1 MADRNSTDKPR
12 LGARLESAAD
22 PGDPSRRSFIQAG
35 AGVVV
40 GAAAL
45 VGAGRQLRVLQ
56 TDATQPVTGSGE
68 HHETSFAD
76 VELRING
83 ETRRVRVPHQ
93 RTLLLALREDLGLT
107 GTKKSCNLGQC
118 GACTVLM
125 DGLPVYAC
133 MLLALDAAGHDLTT
147 IEGISKDGHPL
158 QDSFVRHM
166 GSQCGHCTPGMVM
179 SGVALL
185 QSNARPT
192 EDDVRHALSGNLCRC
207 GNYRNEIA
215 SVLSAAG
222 CAPESAPG
230 APAAGVIVSC
240 GEIAPGAVVS
250 SNEGVLGKALRST
263 VPVLDA
269 RAKASGTARYSG
281 DVGFHPDDLPQNLL
295 HAKVVRSPHALADV
309 GEIDDSAARALPGYR
324 GMVTFRDVHGY
335 QDEGTA
341 NERSPVR
348 SDRLFMNRR
357 ARYVGDAVAAVAAD
371 DEYTAQRALDLIRV
385 VYDVHDALPDAEQNL
400 ANDTRAIHDD
410 GVVAGFGGPQPA
422 RMPTVEYK
430 RGNVEQ
436 GFAEADMIV
445 EGRYVTPIQC
455 HVPIEPH
462 AVVASWQGESVTFW
476 DSQQSV
482 FAAQE
487 TIAHALG
494 LERRNVRVISTY
506 VGGGF
511 GGKCTDTL
519 GKTLYQG
526 IAALLSQKTGRPVRL
541 EYSLK
546 ELLFAEDTR
555 NPFIFQLKTGVKKD
569 GSMTAFECKAIART
583 GGYASSGPA
592 VVSVAGQGMVATYRI
607 PNYWYHGYCVYT
619 SSPVGGEFR
628 GFGHPQ
634 AVFARELHIDEVA
647 DAIGMD
653 PLEFRR
659 RNSLHAGDLIDTDVV
674 PNVPLMA
681 IGAEACVEHGAKAI
695 AWDTWQ
701 HPSKKTGPVRRG
713 IGMRFSQEH
722 SGRNASNG
730 LVWMDKAGKIH
741 VPIGSGNLGTN
752 AHTGIALVVANA
764 LDIPVDQLDCTWGDS
779 STCTWDFVSDASRA
793 VHCHGK
799 AMYNAAIDLRRQ
811 IEARRSGKSVI
822 RTDFTPHFDPATDLN
837 PFLDESTGQVEKNP
851 MPKLHEHTEA
861 LARQIVADGGLVGL
875 GFYVWNP
882 SAESWGASFA
892 EVEVD
897 METGQVSVLKL
908 VGAHDCG
915 RVIHTPGALAQVD
928 GGTIMGL
935 GYAMSEELHI
945 DPHTGIPIT
954 QSLYEYRPPTVLDV
968 PDIVPILVESPV
980 PAGPFGAKGLG
991 ENPMFNAAAAIGN
1004 AIYNATGVRMREIP
1018 YTWPRVY
1025 DELKRAGKLVSRVA
1039 DRS

>member
-1 MADRNSTDKPR
+1 MDSDEGRAPDPAS
-12 LGARLESAAD
+12 RLERAAD

-35 AGVVV
+35 AGMVV

-45 VGAGRQLRVLQ
+45 AGGSRQLQFLRSESELFVSGSPAGREQTYADVDLRVNG
-56 TDATQPVTGSGE
+56 TQR
-68 HHETSFAD
+68 A
-76 VELRING
+76 
-83 ETRRVRVPHQ
+83 VRVAHQ
-93 RTLLLALREDLGLT
+93 RTLLLTLREDLGLT

-118 GACTVLM
+118 GACTVLL

-133 MLLALDAAGHDLTT
+133 MLLTIDAQGHEVTT
-147 IEGISKDGHPL
+147 IEGIGQGAELHPV
-158 QDSFVRHM
+158 QEGFVRQM

-179 SGVALL
+179 SAVALT
-185 QSNARPT
+185 QTHPQPT
-192 EDDVRHALSGNLCRC
+192 ADDVRHALSGNLCRC
-207 GNYRNEIA
+207 GNYRNEVA
-215 SVLSAAG
+215 AVLSSIACAG
-222 CAPESAPG
+222 GAQTASPAG
-230 APAAGVIVSC
+230 VAPAIVSC
-240 GEIAPGAVVS
+240 GESPPSALVT
-250 SNEGVLGKALRST
+250 SNEGVTAKSLRST
-263 VPVLDA
+263 MAALDA
-269 RAKASGTARYSG
+269 RDKASGAARFSG
-281 DVGFHPDDLPQNLL
+281 DVGFHPDDAPRNPLR
-295 HAKVVRSPHALADV
+295 AKVVRSPYALADV
-309 GEIDDSAARALPGYR
+309 LEIDDTAARSLAGYR

-335 QDEGTA
+335 LEPGPA
-341 NERSPVR
+341 SERAPAV

-385 VYDVHDALPDAEQNL
+385 EYDVHEAHPDAERNL
-400 ANDTRAIHDD
+400 ETDNRAIHD
-410 GVVAGFGGPQPA
+410 GAVAGFAGPQPA
-422 RMPTVEYK
+422 SMPTIEYK
-430 RGNVEQ
+430 RGNTEQ
-436 GFAEADMIV
+436 GFAQADVIV

-455 HVPIEPH
+455 HAPIEPH
-462 AVVASWQGESVTFW
+462 AVVASWEGETVTFW

-494 LERRNVRVISTY
+494 IDWRNVRVIAPY

-511 GGKCTDTL
+511 GGKCTDTR

-526 IAALLSQKTGRPVRL
+526 IAALLARKTGRPVRL
-541 EYSLK
+541 EYTLK

-555 NPFIFQLKTGVKKD
+555 NPFVFYLRTGVKKD

-634 AVFARELHIDEVA
+634 AVFAREIHIDEVA

-659 RNSLHAGDLIDTDVV
+659 RNSLKAGELIDTDVV

-681 IGAEACVEHGAKAI
+681 IGAEACLTHGADAI
-695 AWDTWQ
+695 GWTGWQ
-701 HPSKKTGPVRRG
+701 HHSKKTGPVRRG
-713 IGMRFSQEH
+713 IGVRFSQEH
-722 SGRNASNG
+722 SGRSASNG
-730 LVWMDKAGKIH
+730 LVWMDRAGKVH

-752 AHTGIALVVANA
+752 AHTGIAIIVANA
-764 LDIPVDQLDCTWGDS
+764 LEMPVDALDCTWGDS
-779 STCTWDFVSDASRA
+779 ATAAWDFVSDASRA

-799 AMYNAAIDLRRQ
+799 AMYNAALDLRRQ
-811 IEARRSGKSVI
+811 IELRRTGRTPP
-822 RTDFTPHFDPATDLN
+822 RTDFTPYFDPQTDLN
-837 PFLDESTGQVEKNP
+837 PYLDESTGQVVKDP
-851 MPKLHEHTEA
+851 PPKLHEQTEA

-897 METGQVSVLKL
+897 METGRVSVVKL

-915 RVIHTPGALAQVD
+915 RVIHVPGAMAQVD

-935 GYAMSEELHI
+935 GYTMTEELHV
-945 DPHTGIPIT
+945 DPHTGVPVT
-954 QSLYEYRPPTVLDV
+954 QSLYDYRPPTVLDL

-991 ENPMFNAAAAIGN
+991 ENPMFNAGAAVAN

-1018 YTWPRVY
+1018 YTWARVY
-1025 DELKRAGKLVSRVA
+1025 DELKRSGKLV
-1039 DRS
+1039 

>member
-1 MADRNSTDKPR
+1 MDDEGRVEAPS
-12 LGARLESAAD
+12 LAARLEAAAD

-45 VGAGRQLRVLQ
+45 IGAGRQLRVLRGES
-56 TDATQPVTGSGE
+56 AESVTGSDE
-68 HHETSFAD
+68 RHEAVYAD
-76 VELRING
+76 IELRVNG
-83 ETRRVRVPHQ
+83 EARALRVPHH
-93 RTLLLALREDLGLT
+93 RTLLLAVREDLGLT

-125 DGLPVYAC
+125 DGLPVYSC
-133 MLLALDAAGHDLTT
+133 MLLALDATGRDITT
-147 IEGISKDGHPL
+147 IEGAGREETLHKVQEGFI
-158 QDSFVRHM
+158 RHM

-185 QSNARPT
+185 QKTPRPSP
-192 EDDVRHALSGNLCRC
+192 DDVRNALSGNLCRC

-215 SVLSAAG
+215 AVSWAAG
-222 CAPESAPG
+222 CAPATAG
-230 APAAGVIVSC
+230 TPALVPC
-240 GEIAPGAVVS
+240 GEIGPVALVES
-250 SNEGVLGKALRST
+250 EEGGTARGLRST
-263 VPVLDA
+263 IPVLDA
-269 RAKASGTARYSG
+269 RSKATGAARYAG
-281 DVGFHPDDLPQNLL
+281 DIGFHPDDPPRAML
-295 HAKVVRSPHALADV
+295 HAKVVRSPYALADV
-309 GEIDDSAARALPGYR
+309 EDIDDSAARALPGYR
-324 GMVTFRDVHGY
+324 GMVTFRDVPGY
-335 QDEGTA
+335 RDVTNA

-371 DEYTAQRALDLIRV
+371 DQYTAQRALDLVRV
-385 VYDVHDALPDAEQNL
+385 AYDVHEALPDAERNL
-400 ANDTRAIHDD
+400 DSDTRAIHD
-410 GVVAGFGGPQPA
+410 GAVAGFGGPQPA
-422 RMPTVEYK
+422 RMPTIAYK
-430 RGNVEQ
+430 RGNIEQ
-436 GFAEADMIV
+436 GFAEADLIV

-462 AVVASWQGESVTFW
+462 AVVAAWEGESVTLW

-487 TIAHALG
+487 MLALALG
-494 LERRNVRVISTY
+494 LERRNVRVIAPS

-526 IAALLSQKTGRPVRL
+526 IAALLARKTGRPVRL
-541 EYSLK
+541 EYTLK
-546 ELLFAEDTR
+546 ELLIAEDTR
-555 NPFIFQLKTGVKKD
+555 NPFVFYLRTGVKKD
-569 GSMTAFECKAIART
+569 GSITAFECKAIAKT

-634 AVFARELHIDEVA
+634 AVFARETHMDEAA
-647 DAIGMD
+647 DALGMD

-681 IGAEACVEHGAKAI
+681 IGAEACLQNGADAI
-695 AWDTWQ
+695 GWKTWQ
-701 HPSKKTGPVRRG
+701 HPSKKSGTLRRG

-730 LVWMDKAGKIH
+730 IVWMDRGGRIH

-752 AHTGIALVVANA
+752 AHTGIALIVANV
-764 LDIPVDQLDCTWGDS
+764 LGVPLEQLDCTWGDS
-779 STCTWDFVSDASRA
+779 ATAAWDFVSDASRA

-811 IEARRSGKSVI
+811 MQARRGGAARP
-822 RTDFTPHFDPATDLN
+822 RTDFTPYFDPETDLN
-837 PFLDESTGQVEKNP
+837 PYLDESTGQVVKNP
-851 MPKLHEHTEA
+851 APKLHEHTEA

-875 GFYVWNP
+875 GWYVWNP

-897 METGQVSVLKL
+897 METGRVSVLKL

-915 RVIHTPGALAQVD
+915 RVIHVPGAAAQVD

-935 GYAMSEELHI
+935 GYATTEELLV
-945 DPHTGIPIT
+945 DPHTGIPVT
-954 QSLYEYRPPTVLDV
+954 QSLYEYRPPTTLDV
-968 PDIVPILVESPV
+968 PEIVPILVESPV

-991 ENPMFNAAAAIGN
+991 ENPMFNAAAAVAN
-1004 AIYNATGVRMREIP
+1004 AIYNATGVWMREIP
-1018 YTWPRVY
+1018 YTWPRVF
-1025 DELKRAGKLVSRVA
+1025 DELKRAGKLV
-1039 DRS
+1039 

>member
-1 MADRNSTDKPR
+1 MENERSTDAR
-12 LGARLESAAD
+12 DLASRLEDAAD

-35 AGVVV
+35 AGIVV

-45 VGAGRQLRVLQ
+45 VGAGRQLRLLR
-56 TDATQPVTGSGE
+56 TESGQPVTGSSEG
-68 HHETSFAD
+68 HEPTYAD
-76 VELRING
+76 IELRING
-83 ETRRVRVPHQ
+83 ETRQLRVPHQ
-93 RTLLLALREDLGLT
+93 RTLLLAIREDLGLT

-125 DGLPVYAC
+125 DGLPVYSC
-133 MLLALDAAGHDLTT
+133 MLLALDATGRDITT
-147 IEGISKDGHPL
+147 IEGVGRGESLHPV
-158 QDSFVRHM
+158 QEGFIRHM
-166 GSQCGHCTPGMVM
+166 GSQCGHCTPGMIM

-185 QSNARPT
+185 QKTPWPT
-192 EDDVRHALSGNLCRC
+192 AAEVRQALSGNLCRC

-215 SVLSAAG
+215 AVLFADG
-222 CAPESAPG
+222 CAPATVTPT
-230 APAAGVIVSC
+230 PAAIISC
-240 GEIAPGAVVS
+240 GEIGPAALVES
-250 SNEGVLGKALRST
+250 SEGVTGKALRST
-263 VPVLDA
+263 IPALDA
-269 RAKASGTARYSG
+269 RDKATGAARFAG
-281 DVGFHPDDLPQNLL
+281 DIGFHPDDPPRNALY
-295 HAKVVRSPHALADV
+295 AKVVRSPHALADV
-309 GEIDDSAARALPGYR
+309 LEIDDSAARALPGYR
-324 GMVTFRDVHGY
+324 GMVTFRDVPGY
-335 QDEGTA
+335 RDIANA

-371 DEYTAQRALDLIRV
+371 DEYTAQRAVDLIRV
-385 VYDVHDALPDAEQNL
+385 VYDVHDALPDAERNL
-400 ANDTRAIHDD
+400 EADTRAIHD
-410 GVVAGFGGPQPA
+410 GAVAGFGGPQPA
-422 RMPTVEYK
+422 RMPTIEYK
-430 RGNVEQ
+430 RGNLEQ
-436 GFAEADMIV
+436 GFSQAELIV

-462 AVVASWQGESVTFW
+462 AVVASWEGDTVTFW

-482 FAAQE
+482 FTAQE
-487 TIAHALG
+487 TIALALG
-494 LERRNVRVISTY
+494 LERRNVRVIAPY

-519 GKTLYQG
+519 SKTLYQG
-526 IAALLSQKTGRPVRL
+526 IAALLAKKTGRPVRL
-541 EYSLK
+541 EYTLK

-555 NPFIFQLKTGVKKD
+555 NPFIFYLKTGVKKD
-569 GSMTAFECKAIART
+569 GSITAFECKAIART

-634 AVFARELHIDEVA
+634 AVFARETHIDEIA
-647 DAIGMD
+647 DALGMD

-659 RNSLHAGDLIDTDVV
+659 RNSLQAGDLIDTDVV
-674 PNVPLMA
+674 ANVPLMA
-681 IGAEACVEHGAKAI
+681 IGAEACLQSGADAI
-695 AWDTWQ
+695 GWKTWQ
-701 HPSKKTGPVRRG
+701 HPSKKSGAVRRG

-730 LVWMDKAGKIH
+730 LVWMDRSGKIH

-752 AHTGIALVVANA
+752 AHTGIALIVANA
-764 LDIPVDQLDCTWGDS
+764 LDVPVEQLDCTWGDS
-779 STCTWDFVSDASRA
+779 ATCTWDFVSDASRA
-793 VHCHGK
+793 IHCHGK
-799 AMYNAAIDLRRQ
+799 AMYNASIDLRRQ
-811 IEARRSGKSVI
+811 IEASRAGRVQA

-837 PFLDESTGQVEKNP
+837 PYLDESTGQVMKSP
-851 MPKLHEHTEA
+851 APKLHEQTEA

-897 METGQVSVLKL
+897 MSTGRVSVLKL

-915 RVIHTPGALAQVD
+915 RVIHIPGAVAQVD
-928 GGTIMGL
+928 GGSIMGL
-935 GYAMSEELHI
+935 GYAMTEELLV
-945 DPHTGIPIT
+945 DPHSGIPVT
-954 QSLYEYRPPTVLDV
+954 QSLYEYRPPTVLDI
-968 PDIVPILVESPV
+968 PEIVPILVESPV

-991 ENPMFNAAAAIGN
+991 ENPMFNAAAAVGN

-1018 YTWPRVY
+1018 YTWPRVF
-1025 DELKRAGKLVSRVA
+1025 DELKRAGKLV
-1039 DRS
+1039 